1 MFSVEKFWTMFLH
14 PNTNIQTIA
23 FPHWLQLRKIK
34 IVWQLRVTQRIRTVL
49 GFWFCEVRLKRVS
62 PIILPGKTERRHE
75 NSEWMNIILQEQ
87 NKCLVSHKDSKDI
100 SICKIDFSQQ
110 IHNNSDPRAAAELG
124 PSETLRPAVLLVFI
138 STYISSGR
146 SELSSRERSCL
157 NNCLTASTA
166 MPVTERN
173 SNQNSR
179 LTPCSHKRW
188 CELSCVF
195 LLPFLF
201 NIRKSRQWLCERERG
216 WQGQLCDDWFT
227 DLRLLPFFSFPSPR
241 PPPLSRDSKVTK
253 IYNQMAYDTL
263 ARKDSR
269 EPYDR
274 TGRRGGGFGG
284 TRLTSRCW
292 PLLGRAVVCLYWKH
306 DSKDTHASFSRQKV
320 VKDGIWRLDLI
331 DRHYMVKM
339 EREDEKND
347 AFRAKLWRQTAT
359 QRSN

>member
-1 MFSVEKFWTMFLH
+1 MMENKVKLKHLLNLRIWTMWSFTGLIHGLLSFKNLKHRCSWMFSVEMFWPMFLH
-14 PNTNIQTIA
+14 PNTMRTNMQTTA
-23 FPHWLQLRKIK
+23 FPQWLQLRKIK
-34 IVWQLRVTQRIRTVL
+34 IVWQLRVTQRIRTVVSC
-49 GFWFCEVRLKRVS
+49 WFCEDRLKRVS

-75 NSEWMNIILQEQ
+75 NSERMNIILQEQ
-87 NKCLVSHKDSKDI
+87 NKCSVSHKDSKDI

-110 IHNNSDPRAAAELG
+110 IHNNSDPRAAAEQE

-188 CELSCVF
+188 RELSCVF

-227 DLRLLPFFSFPSPR
+227 DLRLLPFFFSLPPFPRLSPMTPRSPR
-241 PPPLSRDSKVTK
+241 FTIKWL
-253 IYNQMAYDTL
+253 MTL
-263 ARKDSR
+263 
-269 EPYDR
+269 
-274 TGRRGGGFGG
+274 
-284 TRLTSRCW
+284 
-292 PLLGRAVVCLYWKH
+292 
-306 DSKDTHASFSRQKV
+306 
-320 VKDGIWRLDLI
+320 
-331 DRHYMVKM
+331 
-339 EREDEKND
+339 
-347 AFRAKLWRQTAT
+347 
-359 QRSN
+359 